1 MQDVSEHLGGDNGGR
16 KGECGSLTLPTS
28 TSLVIIT
35 MLKQFSCHTILQKSY
50 RVSCLGPSGRQEEI
64 TENKTGVSKPV
75 LSIREVLL
83 LWNLI
88 LLWPKCPFSDSRVLI
103 SQDCA
108 VNIVIGN
115 FKQKGRLD
123 EWQNNSRSRLW
134 KPRGPS
140 VTHCHLR
147 RRCFKKKKKQDHVGK
162 KCSERQKHC
171 WHVFFLSCKFHLSVT
186 SLTGGIGRGSA
197 GSR

>member
-147 RRCFKKKKKQDHVGK
+147 RRCLKKKKKQDHVGK

-171 WHVFFLSCKFHLSVT
+171 WHVFFFLASFIFLSL
-186 SLTGGIGRGSA
+186 L
-197 GSR
+197 